1 MVLGLLLNTEMES
14 TLKNNTTLKIKK
26 YKKSGFDI
34 LTNSRKTV
42 FIISTKLWKK
52 LVQEIFLQYIGE
64 YKRKQ
69 IKKLL
74 SKLLKNSNYLK
85 IKKK

>member
-1 MVLGLLLNTEMES
+1 MVLVLLSNIEMES
-14 TLKNNTTLKIKK
+14 TLKNNIISKIKK

-42 FIISTKLWKK
+42 FIISTKLCKK
-52 LVQEIFLQYIGE
+52 LVQEISLQYIVGS
-64 YKRKQ
+64 KRKQ

-74 SKLLKNSNYLK
+74 LKLLKNSNYLK
-85 IKKK
+85 MKNK